1 MKPIA
6 KLTAGLFIASLAPLA
21 LAEPNPD
28 LLVGTWNCDYSETSD
43 GVDVDMQLKVNYR
56 ADRSAE
62 YDMTMNMEMPSM
74 NPMTLGVSGRGNWL
88 LQGDQLTTTTTEVSA
103 VNMGEPNPMVDMMIP
118 QLEAGMMQESE
129 SVSTIVEL
137 TRNRLVE
144 RTNEANATMVT
155 CTR

>member
-21 LAEPNPD
+21 LAEPDPD
-28 LLVGTWNCDYSETSD
+28 LLVGTWNCDYSETTD
-43 GVDVDMQLKVNYR
+43 GVELDMQLKVNYR
-56 ADRSAE
+56 ADRTAI
-62 YDMTMNMEMPSM
+62 YDMTMYMEVPSM
-74 NPMTLGVSGRGNWL
+74 DPMNLGVAGSGNWSL
-88 LQGDQLTTTTTEVSA
+88 EGDQLTTTTTEVSA
-103 VNMGEPNPMVDMMIP
+103 ENLGEPNPMVDMMIP
-118 QLEAGMMQESE
+118 QMEAGMMQESE

-144 RTNEANATMVT
+144 RTNEADATTVT

>member
-21 LAEPNPD
+21 LAEPDPD
-28 LLVGTWNCDYSETSD
+28 LLVGTWNCDYSETTD
-43 GVDVDMQLKVNYR
+43 GVEVDMQLTVSYR
-56 ADRSAE
+56 ADRTAE
-62 YDMTMNMEMPSM
+62 YDMTMNMDVPSM
-74 NPMTLGVSGRGNWL
+74 EPMNLGATGRGNWSL
-88 LQGDQLTTTTTEVSA
+88 EGDQLTTTTTDVSA
-103 VNMGEPNPMVDMMIP
+103 ENLGEPNPMVDMMIP
-118 QLEAGMMQESE
+118 QMEAGMMQDSE

-144 RTNEANATMVT
+144 RTQEADASMIT